1 MLQVKYNNTNNNDNN
16 NNIPIMSS
24 YTELWHQMFWESK
37 WLGRKSYAIVEKYFE
52 ETMKTGENT
61 SFKTSFPQWLSFS
74 AL

>member
-1 MLQVKYNNTNNNDNN
+1 
-16 NNIPIMSS
+16 
-24 YTELWHQMFWESK
+24 MFWESK